1 MDHWIRPNYGSSEI
15 FISPLSQVRKS
26 MFPTRWNMLGKMMK
40 HDETCSG
47 NIFRMPWIWMKQKI
61 LVVHLLLCERHE
73 RHGTPGMPNGN
84 HDRSQT
90 TFEVWFSGLAASEC
104 HPTFLLCAMDH
115 CKPQRCQEKVHLWT
129 NHLDIYTFVNGFKV
143 VVHSLSCTKQRWQH
157 PVPKYP
163 GVRRMKGNLQ
173 QTAVAHGFLSG
184 FLVKQRT

>member
-1 MDHWIRPNYGSSEI
+1 MNMLREHLPDALDLDEAKNPSGSS
-15 FISPLSQVRKS
+15 SSVRA
-26 MFPTRWNMLGKMMK
+26 TRATW
-40 HDETCSG
+40 H
-47 NIFRMPWIWMKQKI
+47 PWK
-61 LVVHLLLCERHE
+61 
-73 RHGTPGMPNGN
+73 PNGN